1 MLDLIRNRTHDEL
14 GAAGARLAAAA
25 ISRAHAEGRPA
36 TVLLAAAP
44 SQLPVLSA
52 LAAADVHD
60 RPVRYFHMDEYVG
73 LAEGAPQ
80 AFGAWLGRSYFDRLP
95 AGHQASFE
103 RIDAGGDPEAA
114 ATAYAGLLP
123 TGDFDLVL
131 CGIGINGHLAFND
144 PGCDLDDPLPV
155 RHIRLA
161 RESRVQQVDEGLFP
175 SLEAVPEHAVTV
187 TVPRMLASRAIVCS
201 VLGEAKAE
209 AVRAMLEEPVG
220 NAVPATALR
229 EHPVTT
235 VLVDEEAMSRV
246 R

>member
-1 MLDLIRNRTHDEL
+1 MLELIRNRTHDEL
-14 GAAGARLAAAA
+14 GAAGARLAVAA
-25 ISRAHAEGRPA
+25 ISRAHAEGRAA

-44 SQLPVLSA
+44 SQIPVLRA
-52 LAAADVHD
+52 LAAADIHD
-60 RPVRYFHMDEYVG
+60 KPVRYFHMDEYVG
-73 LAEGAPQ
+73 LPEDAPQ
-80 AFGAWLGRSYFDRLP
+80 AFGAWLGRTYFDQLP
-95 AGHQASFE
+95 AGHQATFE
-103 RIDAGGDPEAA
+103 RIDAGGDPESAA
-114 ATAYAGLLP
+114 AAYAALLP
-123 TGDFDLVL
+123 AGDFDLVL

-144 PGCDLDDPLPV
+144 PGCDLQDPLPV

-161 RESRVQQVDEGLFP
+161 RASRVQQVDEGLFP
-175 SLEAVPEHAVTV
+175 ALGAVPEHAVTV

-246 R
+246 G